1 MSRPA
6 RVLSLTL
13 PHRALLILMTVSELA
28 ICVGLCM
35 FDHYALTTGKR
46 FTREISLARAIEL
59 LRIRETQFSATRRS

>member
-1 MSRPA
+1 
-6 RVLSLTL
+6 
-13 PHRALLILMTVSELA
+13 MTVSELA